1 MNKLSRYNLEGNVL
15 LSPKKR
21 IRLWIEHKRTDM
33 YVQRVESVLYKRM
46 GWDGMHYLD
55 QGGATFNESH
65 FSLIFTDSKDRC
77 IAFVGYANHTFRRC
91 TNGIM
96 ISRIVV
102 APRFQHK
109 GLSVIILNL
118 VGAMLSASGYK
129 LYFNTELP
137 WFGKKVGKS
146 NCWIG
151 TAMDRK
157 YRKAPC
163 DARNKHRRSGVAWR
177 KKYVGKALR
186 GYSDLFLKD
195 DVLRSRM
202 AKTKASECDKETL
215 WGYSDVSLD
224 ADVSNSMRVNI
235 MTSRAILRTGAD
247 GIYIIVDD
255 LTDVIG
261 YEDSS

>member
-1 MNKLSRYNLEGNVL
+1 M
-15 LSPKKR
+15 
-21 IRLWIEHKRTDM
+21 
-33 YVQRVESVLYKRM
+33 
-46 GWDGMHYLD
+46 DG
-55 QGGATFNESH
+55 
-65 FSLIFTDSKDRC
+65 
-77 IAFVGYANHTFRRC
+77 
-91 TNGIM
+91 
-96 ISRIVV
+96 
-102 APRFQHK
+102 
-109 GLSVIILNL
+109 
-118 VGAMLSASGYK
+118 
-129 LYFNTELP
+129 
-137 WFGKKVGKS
+137 
-146 NCWIG
+146 
-151 TAMDRK
+151 K

-224 ADVSNSMRVNI
+224 TDVSHSIRANI
-235 MTSRAILRTGAD
+235 VASKAIQRTGVD